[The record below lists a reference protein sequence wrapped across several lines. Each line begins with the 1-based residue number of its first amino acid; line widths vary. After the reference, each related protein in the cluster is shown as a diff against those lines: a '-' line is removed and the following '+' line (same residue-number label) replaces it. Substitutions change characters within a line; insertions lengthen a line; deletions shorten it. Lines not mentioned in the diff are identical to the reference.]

1 MRTCGSAGLSQAV
14 ESIEWVAAAPLFVS
28 SYSGDVCRPADV
40 TGGRSQ
46 SGGGVR
52 HYGMTMNL
60 EIAFD
65 AERSRLTAIAA
76 RILGSQHDA
85 GDVIQEAWLRLSR
98 SDIDEIDSLPGWLT
112 TVVTRLCLDH
122 LRKRATRTEIE
133 SSASVGSPPVDPVDD
148 SLLADQVG
156 GAMQVVMDSLAPA
169 ERVAFVLHDVFG
181 YPFEDIS
188 ALLGRTGTATRKLAS
203 RARHKLQDA
212 PETSEEKTARDD
224 HEQVV
229 GAFLTAARGGEM
241 ADMMALLAP
250 DAVMRADAVGIEM
263 GTDPIY
269 DGAAAVAER
278 FNGAKGAVPVTIDGD
293 LGAAWI
299 AATEV
304 KVAFVFHVTGGLVR
318 EVELLADPEIL
329 ATIAVQR
336 RRREP

>member
-1 MRTCGSAGLSQAV
+1 
-14 ESIEWVAAAPLFVS
+14 
-28 SYSGDVCRPADV
+28 
-40 TGGRSQ
+40 
-46 SGGGVR
+46 
-52 HYGMTMNL
+52 MTMNL
-60 EIAFD
+60 ETAFD
-65 AERSRLTAIAA
+65 AERTRLTAIAA

-98 SDIDEIDSLPGWLT
+98 CDIDEIDSLPAWLT
-112 TVVTRLCLDH
+112 RVVTRLCLDH
-122 LRKRATRTEIE
+122 LRKRTTRTEIE
-133 SSASVGSPPVDPVDD
+133 SSAPASSLPVDPAED

-156 GAMQVVMDSLAPA
+156 GAMHVVMDSLAPA

-181 YPFEDIS
+181 YPFDDVS
-188 ALLGRTGTATRKLAS
+188 ALLGRSGTATRKAAS

-212 PETSEEKTARDD
+212 PETSDEKTARDE
-224 HEQVV
+224 HERVV

-241 ADMMALLAP
+241 ADMLALLAP
-250 DAVMRADAVGIEM
+250 DAVMRADAIGIEM

-269 DGAAAVAER
+269 DGAVAVAER

-299 AATEV
+299 AATDV
-304 KVAFVFHVTGGLVR
+304 KVAFVFHITDGLVH

-336 RRREP
+336 LRRAP

>member
-1 MRTCGSAGLSQAV
+1 
-14 ESIEWVAAAPLFVS
+14 
-28 SYSGDVCRPADV
+28 
-40 TGGRSQ
+40 
-46 SGGGVR
+46 
-52 HYGMTMNL
+52 MTMNL
-60 EIAFD
+60 ETAFD

-76 RILGSQHDA
+76 KILGSQHDA

-98 SDIDEIDSLPGWLT
+98 SDTDEIDSLPAWLT
-112 TVVTRLCLDH
+112 RVVTRLCLDH

-133 SSASVGSPPVDPVDD
+133 SSTPHSPPAVDPADD

-156 GAMQVVMDSLAPA
+156 GAMHLVMDSLAPA

-181 YPFEDIS
+181 YPFDDIS
-188 ALLGRTGTATRKLAS
+188 ALLGRSSTATRKLAS

-212 PETSEEKTARDD
+212 PTSVEEKTARDE

-229 GAFLTAARGGEM
+229 GAFLTAARNGEM
-241 ADMMALLAP
+241 ADILALLAP
-250 DAVMRADAVGIEM
+250 DAVMRADAIGIEM
-263 GTDPIY
+263 GTDPVY

-304 KVAFVFHVTGGLVR
+304 KVAFVFHITNGRVQ

-329 ATIAVQR
+329 ATIAVKR
-336 RRREP
+336 RRRQP